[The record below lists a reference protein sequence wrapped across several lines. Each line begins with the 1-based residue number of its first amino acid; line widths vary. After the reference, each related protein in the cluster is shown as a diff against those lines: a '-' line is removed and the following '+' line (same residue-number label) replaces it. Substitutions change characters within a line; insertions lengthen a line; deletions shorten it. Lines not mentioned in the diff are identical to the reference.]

1 MDGENLV
8 DKTRKIHEMGY
19 GLESVD
25 FEARRDF
32 KVRVAGIEASA
43 RRGET
48 RKVPYWVGRVLEV
61 NGLGTVTLPDMVIVL
76 KQALSKERIGGQ
88 HEFQALEPLF
98 YVKLKTTLKR
108 LEGRDYDR
116 VYDMLFELFRMRN
129 TKIVTKA
136 SSMKLSA
143 EMKKRLTVEEQ
154 AFYNEI
160 HNTCAEFQKRLT
172 AIDDGPEDMQK
183 EIKNVDVVYEYGS
196 SSTDGNTGASTGHN
210 YDKTGKKEAGSK
222 S

>member
-1 MDGENLV
+1 MVE
-8 DKTRKIHEMGY
+8 KTRQIHDIGH
-19 GLESVD
+19 GLEDVD
-25 FEARRDF
+25 FEADRDF

-48 RKVPYWVGRVLEV
+48 SKVPYWVGRVLEV
-61 NGLGTVTLPDMVIVL
+61 NGLGTIILPNMVTTL

-88 HEFQALEPLF
+88 REFQALEPLF
-98 YVKLKTTLKR
+98 YVKLKATMKR
-108 LEGRDYDR
+108 LEGRDYDK

-136 SSMKLSA
+136 SSMKMSA

-154 AFYNEI
+154 AFYNVI
-160 HNTCAEFQKRLT
+160 HNTCAEFQKQLT
-172 AIDDGPEDMQK
+172 KTDYTSED
-183 EIKNVDVVYEYGS
+183 ESEDIKNMDIVYESGS
-196 SSTDGNTGASTGHN
+196 SFADDNSRSSDDSINN
-210 YDKTGKKEAGSK
+210 TGKKEEADSQ